1 MRTKEYRYYNDNGIG
16 IPSVTE
22 LIGLLNKPYLIKWA
36 NSLGLKGEKYDDV
49 SSMYTDIGTLTHKLN
64 EIYITSNRSTLA
76 VAEEYKR
83 STIHYDYKVVALN
96 SFKNFKRWYDDNYEN
111 IKPLYNE
118 YTVIGEKYAGTIDF
132 ICELNGQPTIIDF
145 KTSREISVDYY
156 IQLMA
161 YYNLLKE
168 KGIKIT
174 RVAILRQDK
183 YKLDYEYLEYDIKKL
198 KTLGYLNIFNSLL
211 DIYYNY
217 SKVEEIFKQDK
228 KNSKES

>member
-1 MRTKEYRYYNDNGIG
+1 
-16 IPSVTE
+16 
-22 LIGLLNKPYLIKWA
+22 
-36 NSLGLKGEKYDDV
+36 
-49 SSMYTDIGTLTHKLN
+49 
-64 EIYITSNRSTLA
+64 
-76 VAEEYKR
+76 
-83 STIHYDYKVVALN
+83 
-96 SFKNFKRWYDDNYEN
+96 
-111 IKPLYNE
+111 
-118 YTVIGEKYAGTIDF
+118 
-132 ICELNGQPTIIDF
+132 
-145 KTSREISVDYY
+145 
-156 IQLMA
+156 MA

-228 KNSKES
+228 KNSKEN